1 MRASAHRR
9 AGLRVAGPLLAAVV
23 ASGTA
28 GACGDTAPGG
38 GDGGAAEGGAVTD
51 ATVTP
56 PGSDAAD
63 AADATVADAKP
74 DTSDGAVG
82 PTRAPFGLDARPA
95 NPTCRLPTR
104 PAAPTR
110 SLRLT
115 RVFAS
120 AGLVEPL
127 AMAQIPGDRTRFFF
141 LERGG
146 RLVSVAGPGATSKTV
161 VATFPDTD
169 TEGEGG
175 ALGLAFHPR
184 FAQNGF
190 AYVSYTRAGVL
201 GMESLIVRLRSTD
214 NGVTFGPPTIVLG
227 PFEQPASNHNGGDL
241 HFGPDGLLYA
251 SFGDGGGQND
261 PLGNG
266 QRKDT
271 FFSKLLRIDVDT
283 PSPPNAYSIP
293 DGNPW
298 KAGGGEPATFA
309 YGFRNPYRFSI
320 DSVTGDVWVG
330 DVGEDTWEELN
341 KVVAGGNYGWSRREG
356 PECFPPGATCSTAGL
371 EDPIVSLPHADA
383 FAVAIVGGPVYRGAK
398 MPGRVG
404 QVLFADVLSK
414 LFSLRTDPATGVA
427 SWTQEVPDFPLE
439 PVVAIVEDDAKE
451 VYLLAYTNEV
461 YAIDEE
467 PGPPATTTFPEK
479 LSDTGCFQ
487 KSNPKLPVSAMIP
500 YSPNSPFWS
509 DGAEKERYFAI
520 PDGAKI
526 TVTASGDFDFP
537 IGTVLAKS
545 FRIAGK
551 LVETRLFARHDD
563 GEWGGYSYEWNDTET
578 DATLLPAGK
587 VKTVGTTAWTYPSRG
602 DCFRCHT
609 AAAGR
614 SLGLELGQLNG
625 DGVYPSTNR
634 ISNQLRTLD
643 RAGFLTAP
651 LPDPATL
658 VAYPPPFEASAGSL
672 EARARSYLH
681 SNCSNCH
688 RPGGTAR
695 GNFDFLYASTLAGSR
710 MCGATP
716 VAGDLGVAGAKVLD
730 PSKPA
735 TSLLS
740 LRMRAPAACRMP
752 PLATRQVDA
761 QGALLVDDWIRSL
774 ATCPP

>member
-1 MRASAHRR
+1 MRAIVHRR
-9 AGLRVAGPLLAAVV
+9 AGPRVASLLLTGLVAAGV
-23 ASGTA
+23 A
-28 GACGDTAPGG
+28 GACGDAVPGDVDGGPPGG
-38 GDGGAAEGGAVTD
+38 GPTPD
-51 ATVTP
+51 ATVAP
-56 PGSDAAD
+56 PGQD
-63 AADATVADAKP
+63 AADATVIDAA
-74 DTSDGAVG
+74 DGAVG
-82 PTRAPFGLDARPA
+82 PVRAPFGLDARPA

-104 PAAPTR
+104 PPTAQR

-115 RVFAS
+115 RAFAS
-120 AGLVEPL
+120 AGLDQPT

-141 LERGG
+141 LERDG
-146 RLVSVAGPGATSKTV
+146 RLVSVAGTAATSKTV
-161 VATFPDTD
+161 VATFPDTE
-169 TEGEGG
+169 TMGEGG
-175 ALGLAFHPR
+175 ALGFAFHPR

-190 AYVSYTRAGVL
+190 VYVSYTRRAPE
-201 GMESLIVRLRSTD
+201 MQSLIVRLTSTD
-214 NGVTFGPPTIVLG
+214 NGLTFGQPTIVLG
-227 PFEQPASNHNGGDL
+227 PFEQPAASHNGGDL
-241 HFGPDGLLYA
+241 HFGPDGYLYA
-251 SFGDGGGQND
+251 SFGDGGGQYD

-271 FFSKLLRIDVDT
+271 FFSKILRIDVDT

-356 PECFPPGATCSTAGL
+356 PDCAPAGTTCSSAGF
-371 EDPIVSLPHADA
+371 EEPIVSLPHTDG
-383 FAVAIVGGPVYRGAK
+383 FAAAIIGGPAYRGSK

-404 QVLFADVLSK
+404 QVFFADILTKV
-414 LFSLRTDPATGVA
+414 FTLRTDPATGLA
-427 SWTQEVPDFPLE
+427 SWTHEIPDVTIE
-439 PVVAIVEDDAKE
+439 PPVGIVEDDAKE
-451 VYLLAYTNEV
+451 LYLLTYTNAV

-467 PGPPATTTFPEK
+467 PTPPTASTFPDK

-487 KSNPKLPVSAMIP
+487 KANPKLPVPGMIP
-500 YSPNSPFWS
+500 YAPNSPFWS

-526 TVTASGDFDFP
+526 TVNAAGDFDFP
-537 IGTVLAKS
+537 IGTVLAKT
-545 FRIAGK
+545 FRIGGR

-563 GEWGGYSYEWNDTET
+563 GEWGGYSYEWNDAETE
-578 DATLLPAGK
+578 ATLLPAGK

-625 DGVYPSTNR
+625 DALYPATNR

-643 RAGFLTAP
+643 HAGLLAAS

-658 VAYPPPFEASAGSL
+658 LAYPRPFDPAAGSL

-681 SNCSNCH
+681 SNCSHCH
-688 RPGGTAR
+688 RAGGTAR
-695 GNFDFLYASTLAGSR
+695 GSFELLYGPTLAGSR
-710 MCGATP
+710 MCGASP
-716 VAGDLGVAGAKVLD
+716 VAGDLGVVGAKVLD
-730 PSKPA
+730 PGRPA

-740 LRMRAPAACRMP
+740 LRMRAPAAGRMP
-752 PLATRQVDA
+752 PLATKKVDP
-761 QGALLVDDWIRSL
+761 QGAQLVDDWIRSL
-774 ATCPP
+774 AACPP

>member
-1 MRASAHRR
+1 M
-9 AGLRVAGPLLAAVV
+9 
-23 ASGTA
+23 
-28 GACGDTAPGG
+28 
-38 GDGGAAEGGAVTD
+38 TD

-283 PSPPNAYSIP
+283 PR
-293 DGNPW
+293 DR
-298 KAGGGEPATFA
+298 K
-309 YGFRNPYRFSI
+309 
-320 DSVTGDVWVG
+320 SVV
-330 DVGEDTWEELN
+330 
-341 KVVAGGNYGWSRREG
+341 
-356 PECFPPGATCSTAGL
+356 
-371 EDPIVSLPHADA
+371 
-383 FAVAIVGGPVYRGAK
+383 
-398 MPGRVG
+398 
-404 QVLFADVLSK
+404 
-414 LFSLRTDPATGVA
+414 
-427 SWTQEVPDFPLE
+427 
-439 PVVAIVEDDAKE
+439 
-451 VYLLAYTNEV
+451 
-461 YAIDEE
+461 
-467 PGPPATTTFPEK
+467 
-479 LSDTGCFQ
+479 
-487 KSNPKLPVSAMIP
+487 
-500 YSPNSPFWS
+500 
-509 DGAEKERYFAI
+509 
-520 PDGAKI
+520 
-526 TVTASGDFDFP
+526 
-537 IGTVLAKS
+537 
-545 FRIAGK
+545 
-551 LVETRLFARHDD
+551 
-563 GEWGGYSYEWNDTET
+563 
-578 DATLLPAGK
+578 
-587 VKTVGTTAWTYPSRG
+587 
-602 DCFRCHT
+602 
-609 AAAGR
+609 
-614 SLGLELGQLNG
+614 
-625 DGVYPSTNR
+625 
-634 ISNQLRTLD
+634 
-643 RAGFLTAP
+643 
-651 LPDPATL
+651 
-658 VAYPPPFEASAGSL
+658 
-672 EARARSYLH
+672 
-681 SNCSNCH
+681 
-688 RPGGTAR
+688 
-695 GNFDFLYASTLAGSR
+695 
-710 MCGATP
+710 
-716 VAGDLGVAGAKVLD
+716 
-730 PSKPA
+730 
-735 TSLLS
+735 
-740 LRMRAPAACRMP
+740 
-752 PLATRQVDA
+752 
-761 QGALLVDDWIRSL
+761 
-774 ATCPP
+774 